1 MKILFGQIMRSL
13 RESENLKQSEL
24 AEKLEVTQRKI
35 SYWENDQ
42 VEPSLA
48 DLWKIADFFNLSIDE
63 LIGRKNF

>member
-1 MKILFGQIMRSL
+1 MFGQILRSL
-13 RESENLKQSEL
+13 REAEKLKQSEL
-24 AEKLEVTQRKI
+24 AEKLDVTQRKV

-63 LIGRKNF
+63 LIGRNDF